1 MPPRACEGTDDMDP
15 LTLAAGVTAA
25 VSAGVGF
32 HLHRRAV
39 RAEARATALQRELRA
54 ERHAAAHD
62 PLTGLLNRRGFYR
75 LGSELIAR
83 GGRPALTG
91 VLFDLD
97 GFKQIND
104 RLGHAVGDEVLIL
117 VAQRFASYAGDS
129 PVARLGGDE
138 FAGLLTPR
146 ADGHPP
152 GDTVAAGLATVLGAP
167 IRIGG
172 HRLIVAASVGLAPV
186 ADGVSLTDVLH
197 RADRAM
203 YRAKSTGCGG
213 VCFDPACDEDAA
225 CRPDSRSSLRL
236 SDLDTA
242 VAAASGTRTYEP
254 A

>member
-1 MPPRACEGTDDMDP
+1 MDP

-25 VSAGVGF
+25 VGLGIGF
-32 HLHRRAV
+32 RLYRRAV
-39 RAEARATALQRELRA
+39 RAEAQTARLLRELRA

-75 LGSELIAR
+75 IGSELIAER
-83 GGRPALTG
+83 SRPPLTG

-117 VAQRFASYAGDS
+117 VAQRFANYAEGS

-138 FAGLLTPR
+138 FAGLLLLG
-146 ADGHPP
+146 GHEP
-152 GDTVAAGLATVLGAP
+152 AGNDPTATGLVTILGTP
-167 IRIGG
+167 IRIGD
-172 HRLIVAASVGLAPV
+172 HWLTVRVSVGLVPV
-186 ADGVSLTDVLH
+186 SEDLTLAEVLH

-203 YRAKSTGCGG
+203 YRAKSTGCGSSH
-213 VCFDPACDEDAA
+213 FDPVRDEGPE
-225 CRPDSRSSLRL
+225 CQVGVRPTLRVR
-236 SDLDTA
+236 DFDTA
-242 VAAASGTRTYEP
+242 LAITASARTCEP

>member
-1 MPPRACEGTDDMDP
+1 MDP
-15 LTLAAGVTAA
+15 LTLAAGLTAA
-25 VSAGVGF
+25 VSAGIGF

-39 RAEARATALQRELRA
+39 RAEARAAALLREVRT

-83 GGRPALTG
+83 DSRPALTG

-104 RLGHAVGDEVLIL
+104 NLGHAVGDEVLIL
-117 VAQRFASYAGDS
+117 VAQRFADYAGDS

-138 FAGLLTPR
+138 FAGLLTPSG
-146 ADGHPP
+146 DGHPS
-152 GDTVAAGLATVLGAP
+152 GDTVAARLATVLGAP
-167 IRIGG
+167 IRIGS
-172 HRLIVAASVGLAPV
+172 HRLTVAASVGLAPV
-186 ADGVSLTDVLH
+186 PDGVSLTDVLH

-213 VCFDPACDEDAA
+213 ACFDPACDDDAT
-225 CRPDSRSSLRL
+225 CPPGSRPGLRL
-236 SDLDTA
+236 RDLDPAMA
-242 VAAASGTRTYEP
+242 VSSSARTYEL

>member
-1 MPPRACEGTDDMDP
+1 MKETDHMDP
-15 LTLAAGVTAA
+15 LTLAASVTAA

-39 RAEARATALQRELRA
+39 RAETRAAALLRELRA

-75 LGSELIAR
+75 LGSELIAKDS
-83 GGRPALTG
+83 RPALTG

-117 VAQRFASYAGDS
+117 IAQRFANYAGDN

-138 FAGLLTPR
+138 FAGLLTFR
-146 ADGHPP
+146 DDGHADPALA
-152 GDTVAAGLATVLGAP
+152 TALATVLGAP
-167 IRIGG
+167 IRIGA
-172 HRLIVAASVGLAPV
+172 HQLTVAASVGLAPV
-186 ADGVSLTDVLH
+186 CDGVSLTEVLH
-197 RADRAM
+197 CADRAM
-203 YRAKSTGCGG
+203 YRAKSSGCGSA
-213 VCFDPACDEDAA
+213 CFDPARDDAT
-225 CRPDSRSSLRL
+225 CRSDSRPSPRVR
-236 SDLDTA
+236 DLDTA
-242 VAAASGTRTYEP
+242 LAASSSARTYEL